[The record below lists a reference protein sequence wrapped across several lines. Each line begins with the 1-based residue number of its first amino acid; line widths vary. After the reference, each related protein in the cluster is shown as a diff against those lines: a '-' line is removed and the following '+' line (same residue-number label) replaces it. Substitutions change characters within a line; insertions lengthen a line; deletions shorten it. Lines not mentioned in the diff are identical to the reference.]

1 MTDSVSFFNF
11 IHLIKTFLL
20 NFLQFYMVKSLLKL
34 ILKCLKFLLQFINK
48 FLVIVQYLSL
58 LYFIIVVQ
66 NFELFDKL
74 IVPLTYACQEF
85 YEILQNFSLFIIL
98 ILSIISRFFNQLLL
112 FIDIP
117 GTKRLTLFRN
127 NILNLFFIVIADVFQ
142 TINQVIKSIFVILF
156 VQIICLLELQQE
168 IIQNIIE

>member
-20 NFLQFYMVKSLLKL
+20 NFLQFYMVKSLFKL
-34 ILKCLKFLLQFINK
+34 ILKCLKLLLQFINK

-74 IVPLTYACQEF
+74 IVPLTYACKEF

-127 NILNLFFIVIADVFQ
+127 NILNLFFIVIADISQ
-142 TINQVIKSIFVILF
+142 AINQMIKSIFVILF
-156 VQIICLLELQQE
+156 VQIICLPELQQE
-168 IIQNIIE
+168 II